1 MARRRN
7 SGGWG
12 PGTRTPSRGELRLSV
27 GVRRTGGTHN
37 FVNGESIEN
46 TDVVVWY
53 GAHSTHDIA
62 PEPPGT
68 FGHFVGPEL
77 RLVNW

>member
-1 MARRRN
+1 M
-7 SGGWG
+7 
-12 PGTRTPSRGELRLSV
+12 
-27 GVRRTGGTHN
+27 
-37 FVNGESIEN
+37 NGESIEN